1 MSQPTTLRL
10 TDRDVRDMAI
20 SVSASPSPC
29 RPPAMPAPP
38 T

>member
-1 MSQPTTLRL
+1 MSQPATLRL

-20 SVSASPSPC
+20 ARFASPSPC
-29 RPPAMPAPP
+29 RPPAMHAPP